1 MKSDINKAEKK
12 KQLGRPHKAIDEKVL
27 ANLSQIGCTQE
38 EIGSIVGISAR
49 TLQRRF
55 ADLLEVNKNKG
66 KASLR
71 KRMYEKA
78 MKGNDKLLIW
88 LSKNY
93 LNMVDKVHTT
103 STTEPLPLI
112 IEAQAEEVKDINGKT
127 YKGTS
132 IGRRPNTSSMNKNKR
147 RLGGAKKYRGQG
159 R

>member
-12 KQLGRPHKAIDEKVL
+12 KQMGRPQKSIDEKVL

-88 LSKNY
+88 LSKNM
-93 LNMVDKVHTT
+93 LGMSERIHNTNI
-103 STTEPLPLI
+103 TEPLPLI
-112 IEAQAEEVKDINGKT
+112 IEAQAEEVKDINGKE
-127 YKGTS
+127 
-132 IGRRPNTSSMNKNKR
+132 KR
-147 RLGGAKKYRGQG
+147 
-159 R
+159 

>member
-1 MKSDINKAEKK
+1 MKSNINKAENK
-12 KQLGRPHKAIDEKVL
+12 KQMGRPQKSIDEKVL

-88 LSKNY
+88 LSKNM
-93 LNMVDKVHTT
+93 LGMSDRIHNTNI
-103 STTEPLPLI
+103 TEPLPLI
-112 IEAQAEEVKDINGKT
+112 IEAQAEEVKDINGKE
-127 YKGTS
+127 
-132 IGRRPNTSSMNKNKR
+132 KR
-147 RLGGAKKYRGQG
+147 
-159 R
+159 

>member
-1 MKSDINKAEKK
+1 MESDINKTKIK
-12 KQLGRPHKAIDEKVL
+12 KQLGRPTKDIDQKIL

-38 EIGSIVGISAR
+38 ELGSILGVSAR

-55 ADLLEVNKNKG
+55 ADLIEVNKNKG

-71 KRMYEKA
+71 KKMYEKA

-112 IEAQAEEVKDINGKT
+112 IEAKAEDVTEINGKE
-127 YKGTS
+127 
-132 IGRRPNTSSMNKNKR
+132 KR
-147 RLGGAKKYRGQG
+147 
-159 R
+159 

>member
-12 KQLGRPHKAIDEKVL
+12 KQLGRPQKSIDEKVL

-38 EIGSIVGISAR
+38 ELGSILGVSAR

-55 ADLLEVNKNKG
+55 AEIIEVNKNKG

-88 LSKNY
+88 LSKQY
-93 LNMVDKVHTT
+93 LNMSDRIHNTN
-103 STTEPLPLI
+103 TTEPLPLI
-112 IEAQAEEVKDINGKT
+112 IEAKGEEDKDLNRKE
-127 YKGTS
+127 
-132 IGRRPNTSSMNKNKR
+132 KR
-147 RLGGAKKYRGQG
+147 
-159 R
+159 

>member
-12 KQLGRPHKAIDEKVL
+12 KQMGRPQKSIDEKVL

-88 LSKNY
+88 LSKNM
-93 LNMVDKVHTT
+93 LGMSERIHNTN
-103 STTEPLPLI
+103 TTEPLPLI
-112 IEAQAEEVKDINGKT
+112 IEAKAEEVKDLNGKK
-127 YKGTS
+127 KG
-132 IGRRPNTSSMNKNKR
+132 
-147 RLGGAKKYRGQG
+147 
-159 R
+159 

>member
-12 KQLGRPHKAIDEKVL
+12 KQLGRPQKSIDEKVL

-71 KRMYEKA
+71 KKMYEKA

-88 LSKNY
+88 LSKQY
-93 LNMVDKVHTT
+93 LNMSDRIHNTN
-103 STTEPLPLI
+103 TTEPLPLI
-112 IEAQAEEVKDINGKT
+112 IEAKAEEVKDLNGKE
-127 YKGTS
+127 
-132 IGRRPNTSSMNKNKR
+132 KR
-147 RLGGAKKYRGQG
+147 
-159 R
+159 